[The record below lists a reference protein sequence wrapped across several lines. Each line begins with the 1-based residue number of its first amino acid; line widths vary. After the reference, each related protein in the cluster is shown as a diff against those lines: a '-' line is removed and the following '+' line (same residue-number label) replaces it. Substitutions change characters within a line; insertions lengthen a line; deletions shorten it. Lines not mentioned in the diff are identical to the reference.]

1 MLEEFIRDFLENRK
15 RYFRC
20 IIAFI
25 FALIFVQ
32 YGFVKMIFILLI
44 SFIGYISGAPNL
56 MATLKKLY
64 SDKGLD

>member
-1 MLEEFIRDFLENRK
+1 MLEEFIKDFLENRK

-20 IIAFI
+20 IVAFI

-32 YGFVKMIFILLI
+32 YGFVKMVFILFV
-44 SFIGYISGAPNL
+44 SFLGYISGAPNL

-64 SDKGLD
+64 NDKSLD